1 MCFYFYDSFEM
12 KKVDRI
18 KETDLL
24 SDILKETKASLNPLK
39 NEIEWNVPSYKEL
52 WEKAKKL
59 ENRYEIAFWKR
70 DSSKSPR
77 PFVFASDNSISVRR
91 EGGGV
96 YELYPSEKK
105 LVVYSDNPFDKWI
118 KSSLSDE
125 DYNVIEKNRRSYIC
139 GREESWGSRKRKL
152 ENF

>member
-125 DYNVIEKNRRSYIC
+125 DYNVVLKKVEEVISVEEKKVEEAE
-139 GREESWGSRKRKL
+139 RE
-152 ENF
+152 N